1 MRSPRRCAERGTTT
15 VEFAVVAV
23 VLLMILFA
31 VIEFGRALFMFA
43 VLSEGTRRSAR
54 IATVCPVNSPA
65 IANAAAFASL
75 PGFSTA
81 NVAVT
86 YLNQAGAAVANPA
99 GNVATI
105 RYVRVNIT
113 NYSFPLAI
121 PFVAPTITVP
131 AFAVTLPRESLGSNG
146 AGGTL
151 GC

>member
-1 MRSPRRCAERGTTT
+1 MIALHRRAQQGTTT
-15 VEFAVVAV
+15 VEFAIIAV
-23 VLLMILFA
+23 VLFMILFG
-31 VIEFGRALFMFA
+31 VIEFGRTLFTFA
-43 VLSEGTRRSAR
+43 VLSEGTRRAAR
-54 IATVCPVNSPA
+54 IATVCPVDSPA
-65 IANAAAFASL
+65 ITAAAAFASP

-86 YLNQAGAAVANPA
+86 YLNQAGTAVANPA

-121 PFVAPTITVP
+121 PIVAPTITVP

>member
-1 MRSPRRCAERGTTT
+1 MIALHRDTQRGTTT
-15 VEFAVVAV
+15 VEFAIIAV

-31 VIEFGRALFMFA
+31 VIEFGRALFTFA
-43 VLSEGTRRSAR
+43 VLSEGTRRAAR

-65 IANAAAFASL
+65 IANAAAFATL

-81 NVAVT
+81 NVAVS
-86 YLNQAGAAVANPA
+86 YLNQTGAAVANPA
-99 GNVATI
+99 GNVVAI

-113 NYSFPLAI
+113 NYTFPLAI
-121 PFVAPTITVP
+121 PIVAPTITVP